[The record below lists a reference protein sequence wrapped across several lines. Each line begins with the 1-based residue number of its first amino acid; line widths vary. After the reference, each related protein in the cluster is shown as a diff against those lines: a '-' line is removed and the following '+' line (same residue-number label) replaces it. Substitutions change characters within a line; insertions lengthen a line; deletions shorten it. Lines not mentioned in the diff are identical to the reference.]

1 MDIGDMHEVWAA
13 QAQAEAGYYKDE
25 VEELKK
31 ELEKLKAK
39 LKSAR
44 KLIKLLRGK

>member
-1 MDIGDMHEVWAA
+1 MDIGDMHEVWA
-13 QAQAEAGYYKDE
+13 AQAEAGYYKDE

-39 LKSAR
+39 LKPIGHRQPR
-44 KLIKLLRGK
+44 KDVDK